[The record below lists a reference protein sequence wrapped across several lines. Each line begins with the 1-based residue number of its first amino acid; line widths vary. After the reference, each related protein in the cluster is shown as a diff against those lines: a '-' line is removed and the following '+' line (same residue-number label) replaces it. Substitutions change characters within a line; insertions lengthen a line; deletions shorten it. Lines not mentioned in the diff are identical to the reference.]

1 MEGVHGNPPIRCIDA
16 DVDPNTRLSGM
27 RVSARTETSPFR
39 SIIRFPAHRRTK
51 RPMMMMRI

>member
-1 MEGVHGNPPIRCIDA
+1 MEGVRGNPQIRCIDA

-27 RVSARTETSPFR
+27 RVSARTETSLFR